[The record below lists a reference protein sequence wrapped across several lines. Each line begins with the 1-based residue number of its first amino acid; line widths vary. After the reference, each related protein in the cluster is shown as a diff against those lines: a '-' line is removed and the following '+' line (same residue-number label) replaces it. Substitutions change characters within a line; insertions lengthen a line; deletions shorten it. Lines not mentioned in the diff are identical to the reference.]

1 MMWNLLWPMLIVI
14 CANTV
19 YNISTKSTPADIN
32 SFASLAVTYT
42 VAAVSSLLLFFI
54 TSENRD
60 LAAEL
65 TKTNWTAFAL
75 GIAIVALEFGFIC
88 IYRAG
93 WKISIASLVA
103 NISLACIL
111 LLVGVLIYRET
122 ISARQVIGMLLS
134 AAGLILIAK

>member
-1 MMWNLLWPMLIVI
+1 MWNLLWPMLIVI